1 MNNSDPPELSR
12 VERRPSLVAWGFL
25 AAAIIGMLTIGYCT
39 VSTIPRFL
47 GKGGTTIT
55 QDIVVEQMRAVA
67 KLVSTQSTVRDVV
80 VFQNTRYGSTKR
92 TLVVVTGKLLGGID
106 LGTNPSVR
114 IDHATKRIAI
124 ELPPAQLIGV
134 EVLNLRTYDER
145 AGLWNPFTPADR
157 DSIQSKVRA
166 RLVKAGTE
174 TEFLEHANRS
184 AADMLRTLLARDG
197 YTVDVSIKGR
207 PTPSGIDR

>member
-1 MNNSDPPELSR
+1 MTNPPPSELPQL
-12 VERRPSLVAWGFL
+12 ERRPSVVAWAFL
-25 AAAIIGMLTIGYCT
+25 AVAVIGMLTVGYCA
-39 VSTIPRFL
+39 VSTIPRL
-47 GKGGTTIT
+47 VGKGGTTIT
-55 QDIVVEQMRAVA
+55 QDVVVEQMRAVA
-67 KLVSTQSTVRDVV
+67 KLVSTESIVRDVV

-157 DSIQSKVRA
+157 DSIQGKVRA
-166 RLVKAGTE
+166 QLIRAGAE

-184 AADMLRTLLARDG
+184 AGEMLRALLARDG

-207 PTPSGIDR
+207 PTPSGVDR